1 MRPHPFLAHVDIGI
15 RRYTDD
21 VHAVVSP
28 RVHRLIWAPRS
39 VLRQRL
45 DAAPDLGAAWLPIRP
60 NTDTALILALS
71 STLLT
76 EGLHDKA
83 FLAKYSV
90 GFDQYAAYLTGEE
103 DGISKD
109 ADWAEGITG
118 IAATS
123 IRELARRMASSRT
136 MLTAAWSLQRAD
148 HGEQPYWALVA
159 LAAMLGQIGRP
170 GCGFGFG
177 YGSINGRGSPRR
189 PVPSPS
195 MSAGRNPLGLSIP
208 VARVS
213 DLLLQPGRT
222 IDFDGKTITF
232 PDIRLVYWAGGNPFH
247 HHQDLQRLTA
257 AFRRPQTVI
266 VNEIWWTATAK
277 HADIVLPATTA
288 FERNDIGASP
298 ADRYVMAMPKLID
311 PVGQARNDFDIF
323 GDISDRLG
331 YRAAFDEGRNEFEWL
346 RLMYGNFREN
356 AARQNVDAPDFDRFW
371 EDGWFDVPPP
381 DAGWTA
387 YADFR
392 ADPASCPLA
401 TPSGRIEIVSDK
413 IASFGYEDCGAHPR
427 WMEPR
432 EWVGAPT
439 ATRYPLHLISNQ
451 PATRLHSQLDNTP
464 LADAARI
471 DGREPVRMN
480 PIDAAK
486 RGLKSGDIVELYND
500 RGRCLA
506 GLVVTDDLLAGVVQL
521 ATGAWY
527 DVTKTSEGTLETHG
541 NPNILTDDHG
551 TSRLAQGPSPMSTLV
566 EVRRYEGALPCVNAH
581 NPPVA

>member
-527 DVTKTSEGTLETHG
+527 DVTKTSEGILETHG